1 MGPLASNQAE
11 KFTYRDYLGWPD
23 GERWELIH
31 GHAYNMTPAPS
42 RRHQELSVELLRQFA
57 NFLLDKPCKVFG
69 APFDVRLPD
78 KDEADAD
85 IQTVVQP
92 DILIVCDESK
102 LDDRGCKGSPD
113 LVVEIM
119 SPATARKDLKEKFR
133 LYEEKG
139 VREYWV
145 VEPSAKTVMVFR
157 RSEEGVFGRPE
168 VYSEEDMLTVGIFD
182 GLAVDLGRVFKE

>member
-133 LYEEKG
+133 MYEEKG